1 MSHAFEGILDKKNH
15 ERGKVMRN
23 LQIDE
28 SQLIHEPDPFYPPAS
43 QKHQEAFKTFF
54 TADAAAWDEFFQPED
69 FNINPDCVDLNQHH
83 MHIGLKLTL
92 MFRDHFEEVHG
103 DWEEA

>member
-1 MSHAFEGILDKKNH
+1 MIKTSTTKGQT
-15 ERGKVMRN
+15 MPN

-28 SQLIHEPDPFYPPAS
+28 SRLVQEPDPFYPPAS

-54 TADAAAWDEFFQPED
+54 TANAVDWDEFFQPED

-83 MHIGLKLTL
+83 MHLGLKLTL
-92 MFRDHFEEVHG
+92 MFRDHFEDVHG